1 MLWILPY
8 SLTLFNP
15 FLQLFI
21 VFIPLFSLAKQHFRH
36 KFIFYVTTRQR
47 RPFSI
52 SCSPG
57 QIHVLRGAL
66 RGRLTA
72 EVTALGKIK
81 IRLPAVLLALVLLF
95 PAQAAAVREVIPIGH
110 TAGIR
115 MKSEGVLVVRL
126 DEVESADGAQCPA
139 REAGLREGDIIVSRR
154 RAGGRV
160 ERRAPVPCFAAA
172 DGGAVALGVLRGR

>member
-1 MLWILPY
+1 ML
-8 SLTLFNP
+8 
-15 FLQLFI
+15 
-21 VFIPLFSLAKQHFRH
+21 RD
-36 KFIFYVTTRQR
+36 
-47 RPFSI
+47 
-52 SCSPG
+52 
-57 QIHVLRGAL
+57 AL

-126 DEVESADGAQCPA
+126 DEVESADGKHCPA
-139 REAGLREGDIIVSRR
+139 REAVCARATSSFPQTGRRSRR
-154 RAGGRV
+154 TTRFRPCL
-160 ERRAPVPCFAAA
+160 RRRTAA
-172 DGGAVALGVLRGR
+172 R